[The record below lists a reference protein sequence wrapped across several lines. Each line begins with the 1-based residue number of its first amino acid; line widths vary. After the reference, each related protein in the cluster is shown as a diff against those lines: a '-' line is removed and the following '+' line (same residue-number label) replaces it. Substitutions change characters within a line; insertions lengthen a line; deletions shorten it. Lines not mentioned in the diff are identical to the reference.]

1 MMAEILMQYGLFLA
15 KAVTILAAL
24 AIAVALLMGFSRR
37 ERSAER
43 LEVKHLNAKYE
54 SMGQLLKRETLPKKL
69 FKQEAK
75 AEKARRK
82 AEKKQREGG
91 TAKKRVFV
99 LNFHG
104 DLKATAVSSLR
115 EEVTAVLVSAKETD
129 EIAVRLENA
138 GGLVH
143 EHGLATSQLLR
154 VRQQG
159 VPLSVLVDKV
169 AASGGYMMA
178 CVADRIVAAPFAVI
192 GSIGV
197 LAQLPNFH
205 RWLDR
210 HGVDFE
216 LLKAGEFKRTL
227 TLFGENTDAERQ
239 KMTEDLEDTHALFK
253 ELVAEYR
260 QGVDVGKVAT
270 GEHWYGKRAL
280 ELNLVDDLMTSDDY
294 LVAASREAEIY
305 EVSYAGKKTVGERL
319 VSLMQLAAER
329 LFQSAMRRT
338 QDKFI

>member
-1 MMAEILMQYGLFLA
+1 MAEILMQYGLFLA
-15 KAVTILAAL
+15 KAITVLAAL
-24 AIAVALLMGFSRR
+24 GICVALLMGFSRR

-43 LEVKHLNAKYE
+43 LEVKHLNAKYA

-69 FKQEAK
+69 FKQTAK

-82 AEKKQREGG
+82 AETKEQERGA
-91 TAKKRVFV
+91 TKKRIFL

-115 EEVTAVLVSAKETD
+115 EEVTAVLGLAKETD
-129 EIAVRLENA
+129 EVAVRLENA

-143 EHGLATSQLLR
+143 EHGLAASQLLR
-154 VRQQG
+154 VKQRG
-159 VPLSVLVDKV
+159 VALSVLVDKV

-178 CVADRIVAAPFAVI
+178 CVADRIIAAPFAVI

-239 KMTEDLEDTHALFK
+239 KMTEDLEETHTLFK
-253 ELVAEYR
+253 ELVGEHR
-260 QGVDVGKVAT
+260 SGVDLGRVAT

-280 ELNLVDDLMTSDDY
+280 ELNLIDELMTSDDY
-294 LVAASREAEIY
+294 LVAASKEAEIY
-305 EVSYAGKKTVGERL
+305 EVSYTSKKTFGERL
-319 VSLMQLAAER
+319 FSVMQQAAGR
-329 LFQSAMRRT
+329 LIQAVAHRAGDR
-338 QDKFI
+338 FI

>member
-1 MMAEILMQYGLFLA
+1 MSEILMQYALFLA
-15 KAVTILAAL
+15 KAVTIVAAL
-24 AIAVALLMGFSRR
+24 AIAVAVVMGLTRR

-54 SMGQLLKRETLPKKL
+54 SMERLLKRETLPKKL
-69 FKQEAK
+69 FKREAK
-75 AEKARRK
+75 AEKVRRK
-82 AEKKQREGG
+82 TEKKQREG
-91 TAKKRVFV
+91 AASKKRVFV

-115 EEVTAVLVSAKETD
+115 EEVTAVLALATETD
-129 EIAVRLENA
+129 EVVVRLENA

-154 VRQQG
+154 VKQRG

-197 LAQLPNFH
+197 LLQLPNFH
-205 RWLDR
+205 RWLNR

-253 ELVAEYR
+253 DLVAEYR
-260 QGVDVGKVAT
+260 EGVDLGRVAT

-294 LVAASREAEIY
+294 LVAASKEAELY
-305 EVSYAGKKTVGERL
+305 EVSYTGKKTVGER
-319 VSLMQLAAER
+319 VISLMQRAAER
-329 LFQSAMRRT
+329 FFQSAIHQPHDRCS
-338 QDKFI
+338 